1 MTLTLK
7 NCSPFLWTC
16 TLATSNSWW
25 NAYQNRQ
32 RCYTPQAGSKC
43 TCTDCS
49 NSERRCA
56 CFRWKCFASFFTAV
70 PDTFEELARHL
81 FKRLSNVSMVHFVTY
96 SYKEISIKAQG
107 RLRRGK
113 YNPIKISG
121 SSIKVPRKFQNFLSK
136 DENKRNLLAL
146 IRNEWSTQI
155 NMLKRSKEHKH
166 KHLLCLWCRLYSVL

>member
-1 MTLTLK
+1 MLTKTDNAVILHKLEASVPVQTVQILK
-7 NCSPFLWTC
+7 EDVHVLDGNVLLHSL
-16 TLATSNSWW
+16 
-25 NAYQNRQ
+25 Q
-32 RCYTPQAGSKC
+32 KI
-43 TCTDCS
+43 
-49 NSERRCA
+49 
-56 CFRWKCFASFFTAV
+56 

-166 KHLLCLWCRLYSVL
+166 KHLLCL